1 VDALVFGDGL
11 SAAGSQRVKVHGLG
25 RLSSPVLQSLVYS
38 AMDVLVV
45 ASCME
50 TFGQVATEAQACGT
64 PVWAFDVGG
73 LKDAIQSG
81 VTGSLIPFPDT
92 TRMAESIC
100 AAAVDGRLPAMGSRA
115 AEWVRQTFSTEQ
127 MAEQYLNLYR
137 EALGS

>member
-1 VDALVFGDGL
+1 
-11 SAAGSQRVKVHGLG
+11 
-25 RLSSPVLQSLVYS
+25 
-38 AMDVLVV
+38 MDVLVV